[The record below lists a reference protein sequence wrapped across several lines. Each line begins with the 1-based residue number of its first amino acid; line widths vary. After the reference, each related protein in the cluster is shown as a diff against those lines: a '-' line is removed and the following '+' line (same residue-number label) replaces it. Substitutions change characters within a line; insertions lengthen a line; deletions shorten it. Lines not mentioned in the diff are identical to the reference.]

1 MCGSWEVQGLE
12 AIDFAKVFQK
22 LTCWQSC
29 QVMRLKYFSRVPTP
43 AVAAPSCNCYLFYF
57 FLLFEI
63 YATEIKMQILR
74 ISLLVFCCYISSYR
88 KSFLNHGSL
97 FQWSLYFLPF
107 SIKIHIFRWDWNWRF
122 PAILQYS
129 WCLLFNVSLCISG
142 KL

>member
-1 MCGSWEVQGLE
+1 
-12 AIDFAKVFQK
+12 
-22 LTCWQSC
+22 
-29 QVMRLKYFSRVPTP
+29 MRLKYFSRFPTP

-88 KSFLNHGSL
+88 KSFLNHDSL

-107 SIKIHIFRWDWNWRF
+107 SIMIHIFRWDWNWRF

-129 WCLLFNVSLCISG
+129 WCLLFNVSLCFWKTLIDRVFASTSICV
-142 KL
+142 KFSNCCFFYLSKIIDHL